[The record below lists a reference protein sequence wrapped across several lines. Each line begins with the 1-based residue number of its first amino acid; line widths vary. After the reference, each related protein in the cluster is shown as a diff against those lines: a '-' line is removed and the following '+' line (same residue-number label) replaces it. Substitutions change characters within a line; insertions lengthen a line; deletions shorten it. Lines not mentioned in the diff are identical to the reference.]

1 MAVVAVS
8 TMVAVSTVVMATM
21 MMMVLWPVV
30 VPRRRVVMV
39 MLMVPAAP
47 VARARHVRR
56 GAIGLVGGR
65 PAVIGLG
72 ASGNCGQQSERGDD
86 VDPAHV
92 GILPF

>member
-1 MAVVAVS
+1 MAITTVS
-8 TMVAVSTVVMATM
+8 TMVTVSTVVVATV
-21 MMMVLWPVV
+21 MMVLWPVV

-39 MLMVPAAP
+39 MVPAAP
-47 VARARHVRR
+47 VARACYVRR

-65 PAVIGLG
+65 PTVIGLG

-86 VDPAHV
+86 VDPAHA